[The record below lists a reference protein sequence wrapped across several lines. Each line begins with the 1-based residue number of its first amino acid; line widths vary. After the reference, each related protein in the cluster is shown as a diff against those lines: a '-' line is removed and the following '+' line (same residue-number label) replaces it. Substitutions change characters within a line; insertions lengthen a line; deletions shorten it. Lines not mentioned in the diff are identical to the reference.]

1 MEKIEK
7 EIITLKNQTAE
18 NMILMGQKFIEAK
31 KLVLHGEWGNWLED
45 RVGFSQRT
53 ANQFMRIAKEFGSNP
68 QMIINLDATKIYLL
82 MEIPVEDRENFI
94 KKYDLQ
100 AMSTREVKKAMKQL
114 KNKRKTPQQQ
124 IERFSERIIEIDRNI
139 DKLIT
144 EKKQIADKLKSVYEA
159 LNIECPERYSC

>member
-1 MEKIEK
+1 
-7 EIITLKNQTAE
+7 
-18 NMILMGQKFIEAK
+18 
-31 KLVLHGEWGNWLED
+31 
-45 RVGFSQRT
+45 
-53 ANQFMRIAKEFGSNP
+53 
-68 QMIINLDATKIYLL
+68 